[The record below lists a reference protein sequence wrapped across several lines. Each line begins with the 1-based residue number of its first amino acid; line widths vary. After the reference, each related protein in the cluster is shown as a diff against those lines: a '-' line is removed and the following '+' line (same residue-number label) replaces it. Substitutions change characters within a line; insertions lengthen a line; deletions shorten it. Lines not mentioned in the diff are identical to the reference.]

1 VVSWFRAARRG
12 AHPCASIPLLLR
24 YAAILGVALA
34 VRLAHL
40 WQMRGSPFFSVLMG
54 DSRSYD
60 EWARRIA
67 GGAWIGGEV
76 FYQAPLYP
84 YFLGVVY
91 ALAGH
96 HLFLVRVLQAILGSL
111 ACVFLAL
118 AGERLFSSREPEVGR
133 RVGLVAG
140 LMLALYAPAIFF
152 DGLIQ
157 KSTLDVFFV
166 CLALWLL
173 ARTEDAEDAED
184 AKDAKEKRS
193 RRSLRSSEFSWAAWL
208 WLGLAIGALTLTREN
223 AVVFTVVIAVWAA
236 ARSSAENVERVE
248 KRKPPRAQR
257 PRRLMWRWR
266 PVAAF
271 LLGVAIIVLP
281 VAVRNSLVG
290 GGFYV
295 TTAQFGPNLY
305 IGNNPRSDGSYQ
317 SLRYGRGAPEYERQ
331 DATELAERATGR
343 TLTPAEV
350 SNYWT
355 DKALDFML
363 GRPREWLA
371 LVARKAALLVNA
383 TELLDTE
390 SQESHAEW
398 SIPLRATAIVGHFG
412 ILVPLAALGG
422 ILSWP
427 QRSRLAPLYAM
438 LVAYAASVVLFY
450 VFARYRYPL
459 VPMLTLFAA
468 AGAVGSWDLVAGP
481 ERAGPRQPDL
491 AGPERAGL
499 RQDDAA
505 GFERAGPRQHGAAGF
520 ERAGPRQ
527 HDAAGFERAGPRRT
541 LAPGSRGAALLG
553 PPFAIAI
560 LVAIAANWPMVSAD
574 MNRAVTEHNLGAA
587 LQADGRS
594 DDAIPH
600 YRRAIALRADY
611 APAYNNLASS
621 LKSSG
626 RTADAIATYQ
636 QALRVQPDYPEAH
649 YNLANALVEA
659 GRREEAIAHYRQASQ
674 AIGGSADVH
683 NNLGIALMADGKVAD
698 AVAEF
703 RLAIQAEPNS
713 AKAHRNLGDAL
724 LTLGTRVEGL
734 EHLRRAVAL
743 EPNDA
748 SLRYDLGSA
757 LLEAGSLD
765 DAIPELREALRLDPK
780 SAEAHNN
787 LGIALGTQGKL
798 ADALAEFDRALAL
811 KPDFA
816 DAQRN
821 RAAAL
826 GLQKR

>member
-1 VVSWFRAARRG
+1 L
-12 AHPCASIPLLLR
+12 IR
-24 YAAILGVALA
+24 YLAIFGVALA

-40 WQMRGSPFFSVLMG
+40 WQMRASPFFSVLLG

-67 GGAWIGGEV
+67 GGEWIGHDV

-84 YFLGVVY
+84 YVLGVVY
-91 ALAGH
+91 AMGGH

-111 ACVFLAL
+111 ACVVLAL
-118 AGERLFSSREPEVGR
+118 AAERFFAPGDSERGR

-157 KSTLDVFFV
+157 KSTLDVFFIS
-166 CLALWLL
+166 LALWLL
-173 ARTEDAEDAED
+173 
-184 AKDAKEKRS
+184 
-193 RRSLRSSEFSWAAWL
+193 SLDAWL
-208 WLGLAIGALTLTREN
+208 WLGLAIGTLTLTREN
-223 AVVFTVVIAVWAA
+223 AIVFTAVIAVWAMWSTA
-236 ARSSAENVERVE
+236 ARTDSAASEHAKARPGRRRRPQVSERS
-248 KRKPPRAQR
+248 PRAVPLISRAR
-257 PRRLMWRWR
+257 P
-266 PVAAF
+266 AAVF
-271 LLGVAIIVLP
+271 VTGVAIVVLP
-281 VAVRNSLVG
+281 VAIRNSLVG

-295 TTAQFGPNLY
+295 TTSQFGPNLY

-331 DATELAERATGR
+331 DAAELAERAEGR
-343 TLTPAEV
+343 SLTPSEV
-350 SNYWT
+350 SGYWT
-355 DKALDFML
+355 GKALEFMTA
-363 GRPREWLA
+363 RPGEWLA

-398 SIPLRATAIVGHFG
+398 SLALRVTGIAGHFG
-412 ILVPLAALGG
+412 VLVPLAVLGM

-427 QRSRLAPLYAM
+427 RRSRLAPLYAM

-459 VPMLTLFAA
+459 VPLLVLFAA
-468 AGAVGSWDLVAGP
+468 AGGVDLWDRV
-481 ERAGPRQPDL
+481 

-499 RQDDAA
+499 R
-505 GFERAGPRQHGAAGF
+505 E
-520 ERAGPRQ
+520 
-527 HDAAGFERAGPRRT
+527 T
-541 LAPGSRGAALLG
+541 VVLGSGRAALVG
-553 PPFAIAI
+553 PPLALAVV
-560 LVAIAANWPMVSAD
+560 VAVVTNWPIVAAD

-587 LQADGRS
+587 LQADGRF
-594 DDAIPH
+594 DEAIAH

-626 RTADAIATYQ
+626 RTTDAIAAYE
-636 QALRVQPDYPEAH
+636 QALRVRPDYPEAH

-659 GRREEAIAHYRQASQ
+659 GRREEAIAHYQQASQ
-674 AIGGSADVH
+674 AIGGAADVH
-683 NNLGIALMADGKVAD
+683 NNLGIALMADGKVTEAIT
-698 AVAEF
+698 EF
-703 RLAIQAEPNS
+703 RLATQAEPNS
-713 AKAHRNLGDAL
+713 AKAHRNLGDTL
-724 LTLGTRVEGL
+724 LKTGTRVEGF

-743 EPNDA
+743 APNDA

-765 DAIPELREALRLDPK
+765 DAIPELREALRLDPN

-787 LGIALGTQGKL
+787 LGIALGTQSKL
-798 ADALAEFDRALAL
+798 AEALAEFDKALAL

-821 RAAAL
+821 RAAAEAMR
-826 GLQKR
+826 KSAK